1 MLVSLYGSLSYYIS
15 SRYILHIHWIC
26 SQYIPVERSC
36 QYPVDS
42 KNYFYSDINMS
53 DQHTTVQY
61 QLRLPQ
67 ELRDKIKESAGEH
80 NRSMNADIV
89 ARLEQSFEA
98 VAALTDLERADY
110 EELKQEL
117 TQELK
122 KDMKVIAEELSSL
135 VDKFTEY
142 KENKKP

>member
-1 MLVSLYGSLSYYIS
+1 
-15 SRYILHIHWIC
+15 
-26 SQYIPVERSC
+26 
-36 QYPVDS
+36 
-42 KNYFYSDINMS
+42 MS

-98 VAALTDLERADY
+98 VAALTDLERVDY

-122 KDMKVIAEELSSL
+122 RDMKLITKELSSL
-135 VDKFTEY
+135 IDKFTEY
-142 KENKKP
+142 KEGKNP

>member
-1 MLVSLYGSLSYYIS
+1 
-15 SRYILHIHWIC
+15 
-26 SQYIPVERSC
+26 
-36 QYPVDS
+36 
-42 KNYFYSDINMS
+42 MS

-98 VAALTDLERADY
+98 VAVLTDLEKADY
-110 EELKQEL
+110 QELKQEL

-122 KDMKVIAEELSSL
+122 RDMRLITEELSTL
-135 VDKFTEY
+135 IDKFTEY
-142 KENKKP
+142 KEGKNP

>member
-1 MLVSLYGSLSYYIS
+1 
-15 SRYILHIHWIC
+15 
-26 SQYIPVERSC
+26 
-36 QYPVDS
+36 
-42 KNYFYSDINMS
+42 MS

-89 ARLEQSFEA
+89 ARLEQTFEA
-98 VAALTDLERADY
+98 AIVLTEVEKADY
-110 EELKQEL
+110 EELK
-117 TQELK
+117 QELK
-122 KDMKVIAEELSSL
+122 KDMKVIAEELSTL

-142 KENKKP
+142 KEGKNP